1 MISPPLIFTLVLK
14 HLLRNTLLT
23 RLCPGSFFTLDEN
36 PLCWLYGL
44 LVLPVLAA
52 AALAHY
58 CFKKR
63 SGKSEKLVEVETER
77 LKAEAFLQ
85 SGGVYQDLADANQ
98 NNHDPIFENSR
109 LTGSEEAEIK
119 ETLL

>member
-77 LKAEAFLQ
+77 LKAEAFIE
-85 SGGVYQDLADANQ
+85 SGGVYKDLTDDIHNKDLTDD
-98 NNHDPIFENSR
+98 NHNKDLSDDNH
-109 LTGSEEAEIK
+109 L
-119 ETLL
+119 